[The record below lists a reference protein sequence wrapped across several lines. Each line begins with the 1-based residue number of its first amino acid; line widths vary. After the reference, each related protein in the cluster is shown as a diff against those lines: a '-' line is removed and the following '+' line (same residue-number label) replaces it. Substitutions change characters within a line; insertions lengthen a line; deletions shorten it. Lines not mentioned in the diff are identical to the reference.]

1 LADRLKSKSIDLRHY
16 LKDGGKSMYIL
27 TGKQNDTTII
37 LGADEDLSVV
47 EKASKHAVV
56 ETGDGV
62 SIYSD
67 LKIEEAPTLSK
78 RHISPARQ
86 VSDDDLAAA

>member
-37 LGADEDLSVV
+37 LGADEDLSIV
-47 EKASKHAVV
+47 EKARRRALV

-62 SIYSD
+62 SVYSD
-67 LKIEEAPTLSK
+67 LQIEEAPTLSK
-78 RHISPARQ
+78 HHISPAQPVER
-86 VSDDDLAAA
+86 AA